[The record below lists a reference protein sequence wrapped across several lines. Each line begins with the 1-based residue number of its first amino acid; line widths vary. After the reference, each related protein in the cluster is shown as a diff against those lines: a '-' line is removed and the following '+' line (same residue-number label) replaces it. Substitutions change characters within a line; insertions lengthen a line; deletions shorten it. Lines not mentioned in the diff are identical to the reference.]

1 MKKNTKL
8 KFKRFIAALL
18 AVLMV
23 MSLSACRT
31 PSEFYHEVILGE
43 TTGKKKE
50 KKEDKDKDKDKEEKT
65 EAEKEDTS
73 EEDVEYADEEN
84 PEFQEFLMEY
94 FEDAVTA
101 STMVYNDYIMDAS
114 KFDVKMEGE
123 ATLGDASMDEEA
135 MEAAKKED
143 EKFYDELL
151 EFEDADLTEDERFTF
166 ECLKY
171 DTEIS
176 MRVYDYT
183 YLAEPFSPMSGAQE
197 NIPTAFEEYRFDD
210 KQDVEDYITLINQ
223 VRDYFG
229 KLIDFEYEKSEKG
242 YFMSDDVADDVIEQC
257 DEVIDKNGSFICE
270 VFEDNIDKLDFLSDE
285 EKDEFK
291 AQNKE
296 AVEEVVVPAYQD
308 VKDCLEELKGTG
320 KNDGGLCNFEGGKE
334 YYEEYLFPVYSG
346 SAKTM
351 DEEIEVMDDRMDDL
365 LMQLTSIYMS
375 NPDAYEDYVEKN
387 DNLYSVYDDMT
398 AEEMIDM
405 FQEDYMDDYPIDGK
419 IPYEVDY
426 LSDSISKIKD
436 TTLAYYNICPIDN
449 PDYNRIKVNSINQDG
464 LFNTLAHEG
473 CPGHMFQFW
482 YFRNTNPN
490 PGRTLDSNLGYV
502 EGWAVYT
509 AYNATLECDFL
520 GKEENAKVLASLD
533 KINTDMGYLAQ
544 ARIDVGINYEGWS
557 VEDVEDYLEEKGFNK
572 DVAEDIFVTSIGDPG
587 VYFSYTTGYYE
598 MEELRNKA
606 EEELGSKFEAKEF
619 HKAILDAGPCQ
630 FEMLEKKVDK
640 YIEENK

>member
-94 FEDAVTA
+94 FEDTVTA

-197 NIPTAFEEYRFDD
+197 SIPTAFEEYRFDD

>member
-94 FEDAVTA
+94 FEDTVTA

-176 MRVYDYT
+176 MRAYDYT

-223 VRDYFG
+223 VRNYFG

-436 TTLAYYNICPIDN
+436 TTLAYYNVCPIDN

>member
-18 AVLMV
+18 DVLMV

-94 FEDAVTA
+94 FEDSVTA

-533 KINTDMGYLAQ
+533 KINTDIGYLAQ

>member
-8 KFKRFIAALL
+8 KFKRFIVALL

-270 VFEDNIDKLDFLSDE
+270 VFEDNIHKLDFLSDE

>member
-94 FEDAVTA
+94 FEDTVTA

-176 MRVYDYT
+176 MKVYDYT

-197 NIPTAFEEYRFDD
+197 SIPTAFEEYRFDD

>member
-8 KFKRFIAALL
+8 KFKRFIVALL

-197 NIPTAFEEYRFDD
+197 SIPTAFEEYRFDD

-572 DVAEDIFVTSIGDPG
+572 DVAEDIFVTSIGNPG

>member
-176 MRVYDYT
+176 MRAYDYT

-270 VFEDNIDKLDFLSDE
+270 VFEDNIHKLDFLSDE

>member
-8 KFKRFIAALL
+8 KLKRFIAALL

-351 DEEIEVMDDRMDDL
+351 DV
-365 LMQLTSIYMS
+365 TVS
-375 NPDAYEDYVEKN
+375 
-387 DNLYSVYDDMT
+387 MT
-398 AEEMIDM
+398 I
-405 FQEDYMDDYPIDGK
+405 
-419 IPYEVDY
+419 
-426 LSDSISKIKD
+426 
-436 TTLAYYNICPIDN
+436 
-449 PDYNRIKVNSINQDG
+449 
-464 LFNTLAHEG
+464 
-473 CPGHMFQFW
+473 
-482 YFRNTNPN
+482 
-490 PGRTLDSNLGYV
+490 
-502 EGWAVYT
+502 
-509 AYNATLECDFL
+509 
-520 GKEENAKVLASLD
+520 
-533 KINTDMGYLAQ
+533 
-544 ARIDVGINYEGWS
+544 
-557 VEDVEDYLEEKGFNK
+557 
-572 DVAEDIFVTSIGDPG
+572 
-587 VYFSYTTGYYE
+587 
-598 MEELRNKA
+598 
-606 EEELGSKFEAKEF
+606 
-619 HKAILDAGPCQ
+619 
-630 FEMLEKKVDK
+630 
-640 YIEENK
+640 

>member
-94 FEDAVTA
+94 FEDTVTA

-375 NPDAYEDYVEKN
+375 NPDAYEDYVEKY
-387 DNLYSVYDDMT
+387 DNIYSVYDDMT